1 VATSIQPDLGFLLAH
16 AAHALHREATA
27 ALAEI
32 GVTPRAQ
39 CVLQAAMEGDKTQGQ
54 LAEQCGLDKTTMV
67 VTIDELEKA
76 GLAER
81 RPSSDDRR
89 VRIIGVTPMGEQ
101 LVAEGR
107 RIIDGVYEDVLDAL
121 PSEERYA
128 LVSGLGRLVDGRLS
142 KPAECSKPPRRPRER
157 KLGP

>member
-1 VATSIQPDLGFLLAH
+1 MGTTTAPDLGFLLSQ
-16 AAHALHREATA
+16 AAHSLHREATA
-27 ALAEI
+27 ALAELGI
-32 GVTPRAQ
+32 TPRAQ
-39 CVLQAAMEGDKTQGQ
+39 CVLQAALEGNRTQGQ

-81 RPSSDDRR
+81 RPSSADRR
-89 VRIIGVTPMGEQ
+89 ARIIGVTPMGEQ

-121 PSEERYA
+121 PGEERYA
-128 LVSGLGRLVDGRLS
+128 LVSALGRLVEGRLS
-142 KPAECSKPPRRPRER
+142 RPAECEHPPRRPRSR
-157 KLGP
+157 